1 MLAPVA
7 RWKRTLYIMFAAQV
21 LSAVGFSTIF
31 PFLPA
36 YVTELGSTT
45 GVSVAFWVAMVFSA
59 QGFTMMLAS
68 PVWGAVADRY
78 GRKLMVQRAMFG
90 GAGIILLMAFA
101 RSAEEL
107 VLLRAVQGLITGV
120 VAAANALVAA
130 SAPRERIGYAMGL
143 LQVGLWSGVSVGPI
157 IGGVLADAYGFRVAF
172 FVTSALLF
180 AGGVLVLLGVQEEFV
195 PSERPRRVSSYFAD
209 WKHVFLAPG
218 VNPTFLI
225 RFAAW
230 LGRTMIVPFL
240 PLFVASLIVDKSMV
254 STFTGLVIGVAS
266 AAGTLSAILLGRL
279 GDRVGHKPVLIVSA
293 LAAALFYLPMSLV
306 TAGWQLLI
314 LNALTGAAV
323 GGVMPALSALLATYT
338 EHGEEGAVYGLDNA
352 VIAAARTVA
361 PLAGAGVIV
370 LFGVP
375 GDPSNYRDIFVATG
389 VMFLITVGLA
399 VWKLPDRSVR
409 RAASPAD

>member
-1 MLAPVA
+1 MLSPVA
-7 RWKRTLYIMFAAQV
+7 RWQRTLYIMFAAQV

-31 PFLPA
+31 PFLPE
-36 YVTELGSTT
+36 YVTSLGSTT
-45 GVSVAFWVAMVFSA
+45 GVSLAFWVAMVFSA
-59 QGFTMMLAS
+59 QGFTMMMAS

-90 GAGIILLMAFA
+90 GAAIILLMAFA

-143 LQVGLWSGVSVGPI
+143 LQVGLWSGVSVGPV
-157 IGGVLADAYGFRVAF
+157 IGGILADAYGFRVAF
-172 FVTSALLF
+172 FVTSGLLF
-180 AGGVLVLLGVQEEFV
+180 AGGLLVLWGVQEEFV
-195 PSERPRRVSSYFAD
+195 RVERPRGSSYFAD

-225 RFAAW
+225 RFTAW
-230 LGRTMIVPFL
+230 LGHTMIVPFL
-240 PLFVASLIVDKSMV
+240 PLFVASLLVDKSVV
-254 STFTGLVIGVAS
+254 STFTGVVIGVAS

-279 GDRVGHKPVLIVSA
+279 GDRVGHKPVLVVSA
-293 LAAALFYLPMSLV
+293 LVAALFYLPMSLV
-306 TAGWQLLI
+306 DTGWQFLV
-314 LNALTGAAV
+314 LNALAGAAV

-352 VIAAARTVA
+352 VIAAARAVA
-361 PLAGAGVIV
+361 PLAGAGVIF
-370 LFGVP
+370 LFGAS
-375 GDPSNYRDIFVATG
+375 GDPSSYRDIFVATG
-389 VMFLITVGLA
+389 AMFLVTVGLA
-399 VWKLPDRSVR
+399 LWKLPNTRVR

>member
-1 MLAPVA
+1 MLSPVTG
-7 RWKRTLYIMFAAQV
+7 WKRTLYIMFAAQV

-31 PFLPA
+31 PFLPE
-36 YVTELGSTT
+36 YVTSLGSTT
-45 GVSVAFWVAMVFSA
+45 GVSLAFWVAMVFSA
-59 QGFTMMLAS
+59 QGFTMMIAS
-68 PVWGAVADRY
+68 PIWGAVADRY

-90 GAGIILLMAFA
+90 GAAIILLMAFA

-143 LQVGLWSGVSVGPI
+143 LQVGLWSGVSVGPV
-157 IGGVLADAYGFRVAF
+157 IGGILADAYGFRVAF

-180 AGGVLVLLGVQEEFV
+180 AGGLLVLWGVREEFV
-195 PSERPRRVSSYFAD
+195 RVERPRGSSYFAD

-218 VNPTFLI
+218 VNPAFLI
-225 RFAAW
+225 RFTAW

-240 PLFVASLIVDKSMV
+240 PLFVASLIVDKSVV
-254 STFTGLVIGVAS
+254 STFTGVVIGVAS
-266 AAGTLSAILLGRL
+266 AAGTVSAILLGRL
-279 GDRVGHKPVLIVSA
+279 GDRVGHKPILMVSA

-306 TAGWQLLI
+306 TAGWQFLA
-314 LNALTGAAV
+314 LNALAGAAV

-352 VIAAARTVA
+352 VIAAARAVA
-361 PLAGAGVIV
+361 PLAGAGVIF

-375 GDPSNYRDIFVATG
+375 GDPSSYRDIFIATG
-389 VMFLITVGLA
+389 AMFLVTVGLA
-399 VWKLPDRSVR
+399 LWKLPATDVR
-409 RAASPAD
+409 RVASPAD

>member
-1 MLAPVA
+1 MLSPVA
-7 RWKRTLYIMFAAQV
+7 RWQRTLYIMFAAQV

-45 GVSVAFWVAMVFSA
+45 GVSLAFWVAMVFSA
-59 QGFTMMLAS
+59 QGFTMMMAS
-68 PVWGAVADRY
+68 PIWGAVADRY

-90 GAGIILLMAFA
+90 GAAIILLMAFA

-143 LQVGLWSGVSVGPI
+143 LQVGLWSGVSVGPV
-157 IGGVLADAYGFRVAF
+157 IGGILADAYGFRVAF
-172 FVTSALLF
+172 FVTSGLLF
-180 AGGVLVLLGVQEEFV
+180 AGGLLVLWGVQEEFV
-195 PSERPRRVSSYFAD
+195 RVERPRGSSYFAD

-225 RFAAW
+225 RFTAW
-230 LGRTMIVPFL
+230 LGHTMIVPFL
-240 PLFVASLIVDKSMV
+240 PLFVASLLVDKSGV
-254 STFTGLVIGVAS
+254 STFTGVIIGVAS

-279 GDRVGHKPVLIVSA
+279 GDRVGHKPVLVVSA
-293 LAAALFYLPMSLV
+293 LVAALFYLPMSLV
-306 TAGWQLLI
+306 DTGWQFLV
-314 LNALTGAAV
+314 LNALAGAAV

-352 VIAAARTVA
+352 VIAAARAVA
-361 PLAGAGVIV
+361 PLAGAGVIF
-370 LFGVP
+370 LFGIP
-375 GDPSNYRDIFVATG
+375 GDPSSYRDIFVATG
-389 VMFLITVGLA
+389 AMFLVTVGLA
-399 VWKLPDRSVR
+399 LWKLPNRSVR